1 MIVEGKNMMIIDVNY
16 FIKIISKL
24 IYMSE
29 YFDFQKLE
37 KNSIEE
43 LQTQFF
49 ELEDEIDKLTGI
61 IDDAKTKKDN
71 KQCIQ
76 WNIMEII
83 RKKKKSSLI

>member
-1 MIVEGKNMMIIDVNY
+1 MNK
-16 FIKIISKL
+16 KISKL

-83 RKKKKSSLI
+83 RKKKKSNII

>member
-1 MIVEGKNMMIIDVNY
+1 MNK
-16 FIKIISKL
+16 KISKL
-24 IYMSE
+24 LYMSE

-83 RKKKKSSLI
+83 RKKKKSK

>member
-1 MIVEGKNMMIIDVNY
+1 
-16 FIKIISKL
+16 
-24 IYMSE
+24 MSE

-49 ELEDEIDKLTGI
+49 ELEDKIDKLTSI
-61 IDDAKTKKDN
+61 IDESKTKRDN
-71 KQCIQ
+71 IKCDQ

-83 RKKKKSSLI
+83 RKKKKSNII

>member
-1 MIVEGKNMMIIDVNY
+1 MNK
-16 FIKIISKL
+16 KISKL
-24 IYMSE
+24 LYMSE

-83 RKKKKSSLI
+83 RKKKKSNII

>member
-1 MIVEGKNMMIIDVNY
+1 MDFY
-16 FIKIISKL
+16 FRAILWEIKISKL

-83 RKKKKSSLI
+83 RKKKKSNII

>member
-1 MIVEGKNMMIIDVNY
+1 
-16 FIKIISKL
+16 
-24 IYMSE
+24 MSE

-43 LQTQFF
+43 LQIQFF
-49 ELEDEIDKLTGI
+49 ELEDEIDKLKRI
-61 IDDAKTKKDN
+61 IDDAKTERDN

-83 RKKKKSSLI
+83 RKKKKNLI